1 MLALAEALIARKI
14 TRNDLPD
21 GIRRQFY
28 ESYVPFA
35 IRLAGYKEACGIKEE
50 PNPRDTLS
58 HFSHSNWADHEEKT
72 TDEYGNVVTKV
83 VPTTSSI
90 TKLVNK
96 LTDRQWEKI
105 IEEAAQFTL
114 NETEPLS
121 PVAISQYDEEPE
133 LIDDD
138 DELQPQQSTSSN
150 ASTLATLANDFRP
163 QPVPSGS
170 GVAHSDDLLDL
181 NNFGSSDDGD
191 VDMSDNDKDLDS
203 STESDPEMPDFVAS
217 QSIIKWVS
225 YDGDSD

>member
-1 MLALAEALIARKI
+1 M
-14 TRNDLPD
+14 
-21 GIRRQFY
+21 FY
-28 ESYVPFA
+28 YRS
-35 IRLAGYKEACGIKEE
+35 GIKEE

-72 TDEYGNVVTKV
+72 TDEYGNIVTKV

-96 LTDRQWEKI
+96 LTLRQWEKI

-114 NETEPLS
+114 NETEPLPS
-121 PVAISQYDEEPE
+121 VAIGQYDEEPE

-138 DELQPQQSTSSN
+138 DELQPRQSAGSN
-150 ASTLATLANDFRP
+150 AGTPAAPAAHDNNFRS

-170 GVAHSDDLLDL
+170 GLSHSDDLLDL
-181 NNFGSSDDGD
+181 DHSGSSDNDDYNDGD
-191 VDMSDNDKDLDS
+191 VEMSDNDKDSDS
-203 STESDPEMPDFVAS
+203 STESDPEMPNFMPS

-225 YDGDSD
+225 YDGESD